1 MKIKPLKKNSEFVAF
16 VSHINLKDKLN
27 KSDIDKLQKS
37 IDKFGVL
44 VFRNQ
49 ALTDDEQVK
58 FSEYFGNIEHSGKNS
73 NITKVNDRR
82 LSSKLADVSNIDKKS
97 LPNHAFFKN
106 G

>member
-16 VSHINLKDKLN
+16 VSDINLNNKLN
-27 KSDIDKLQKS
+27 KREIEILQKS

-49 ALTDDEQVK
+49 SLTDDEQVD
-58 FSEYFGNIEHSGKNS
+58 FSEYFGNIEHSGKKS

-82 LSSKLADVSNIDKKS
+82 LSTKLADVSNIDKKS
-97 LPNHAFFKN
+97 NLF
-106 G
+106 